1 LKIVDGGHRI
11 CNVRVVTHILAA
23 TLAVCWLPGALA
35 QAQSDAGWYL
45 GTGLIPPQPRP
56 QVAVPPHPTEPRESL
71 EPVFQQFG
79 GYRFTPHWS
88 LDFGYAGSSQSNA
101 WTVSGSGM
109 LPIGRSFSLQGRF
122 GLAVPSSEYSLAS
135 ATGALSTLASLDPA
149 RIRSNLLWGF
159 GGQYDF
165 NPNVG
170 LRMDFNSRYGEDAAY
185 NRARNDLWSINT
197 VVRF

>member
-1 LKIVDGGHRI
+1 LKIVDRGHSI
-11 CNVRVVTHILAA
+11 CNVTVAKHILAA
-23 TLAVCWLPGALA
+23 ILAVWLPGALA
-35 QAQSDAGWYL
+35 QSQSDSGWYL

-122 GLAVPSSEYSLAS
+122 GLAVPSSEYSLSS